1 MESSERPCLPASSR
15 SSRKNGRERSGSSAR
30 FSPTP
35 STPACASRLI
45 SSSPT
50 YFVATTTV
58 TSGPTSERI
67 RSRLAPICSADVSN
81 DSLAARDA
89 AVATVRE
96 EEPGLARRAAPVPLH
111 GADAGGA
118 QRALGRLR
126 DVGAVP
132 LPGHRG
138 GGGVRLRRRAQTAAV
153 LDHAPGLV
161 GGEDAEV
168 ERLERPV
175 ADAAQP
181 GGEGDAVGAR
191 GLQ

>member
-30 FSPTP
+30 FSPTT

-81 DSLAARDA
+81 DSLAARDS

-96 EEPGLARRAAPVPLH
+96 KEPRLARRAASVPLH

-126 DVGAVP
+126 EVEVAPPENVRAEALAVGSGHL
-132 LPGHRG
+132 LPHLVAARPDPGADG
-138 GGGVRLRRRAQTAAV
+138 GGQRAAA
-153 LDHAPGLV
+153 
-161 GGEDAEV
+161 
-168 ERLERPV
+168 
-175 ADAAQP
+175 
-181 GGEGDAVGAR
+181 EGR
-191 GLQ
+191 GP